1 MPRLT
6 KDQWEAAR
14 LQWEADPTLTFE
26 ALGRQL
32 GVSHTAAI
40 QRAKKEGWERNAS
53 LKDVARLAQFKADA
67 REEAKLSEKLSKESA
82 KRAAKELATD
92 IRADVIERH
101 RADWVEHRAHYQT
114 GDIASDF
121 DLGKSAKISAEMLAI
136 RQKAERAAYG
146 LDEATGNDTV
156 EVVRSYGVKP

>member
-14 LQWEADPTLTFE
+14 LQWEADPTLAFTEIAKGF
-26 ALGRQL
+26 
-32 GVSHTAAI
+32 GVSEAAVR
-40 QRAKKEGWERNAS
+40 QRAKAESWIKTGSMKGIAER
-53 LKDVARLAQFKADA
+53 AQLKADE
-67 REEAKLSEKLSKESA
+67 REVAKLRTNFEGEVQ
-82 KRAAKELATD
+82 KRVAVEVATD

-101 RADWVEHRAHYQT
+101 RADWAEHRAHYQT

>member
-14 LQWEADPTLTFE
+14 LQWEADPTLTFD
-26 ALGRQL
+26 ALAKAL
-32 GVSHTAAI
+32 GVSHAAVG
-40 QRAKKEGWERNAS
+40 QRAKKENWERSAS
-53 LKDVARLAQFKADA
+53 LHDVARLAQFKADA
-67 REEAKLSEKLSKESA
+67 RAAAKVSPQLSDEST
-82 KRAAKELATD
+82 KKAAKELATD

-101 RADWVEHRAHYQT
+101 RADWAEHRAHYQT

-146 LDEATGNDTV
+146 LDEATGNDAV